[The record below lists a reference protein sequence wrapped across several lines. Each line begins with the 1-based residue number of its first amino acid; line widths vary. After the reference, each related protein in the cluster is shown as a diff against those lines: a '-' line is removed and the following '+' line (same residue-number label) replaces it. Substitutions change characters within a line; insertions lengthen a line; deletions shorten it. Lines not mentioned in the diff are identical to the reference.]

1 MPHDQKKEV
10 PSINFAPVEEV
21 LAQHSEEELSD
32 NWLLSIDICDIILSI
47 LLISILLEILNNIN
61 QKRLVLHKYFKWFL
75 RYFELIVILFIR
87 GYIL

>member
-32 NWLLSIDICDIILSI
+32 N
-47 LLISILLEILNNIN
+47 
-61 QKRLVLHKYFKWFL
+61 
-75 RYFELIVILFIR
+75 
-87 GYIL
+87 